1 MLTAE
6 GRRATSGVER
16 WKSDTLSEK
25 KERGGGKGS
34 GEVSA
39 ALKHKPKQK
48 VSMTKLSAPSRGA
61 QTGICMKKGPQGC
74 VELLGRSSYRETG
87 EESDGR
93 CGQRGGRGGGDTW
106 EWKAEGDRIF
116 FSSYE
121 EEMEKTRFEQK
132 ITIALAG
139 SLPAL

>member
-1 MLTAE
+1 MLCLKRKNE
-6 GRRATSGVER
+6 
-16 WKSDTLSEK
+16 
-25 KERGGGKGS
+25 GGKGEWGS
-34 GEVSA
+34 ERSFETQTQAESFHDKAFGSFPGSTNRHLHEKGTAGV
-39 ALKHKPKQK
+39 
-48 VSMTKLSAPSRGA
+48 RGA
-61 QTGICMKKGPQGC
+61 PGQEFLQGD
-74 VELLGRSSYRETG
+74 GGG
-87 EESDGR
+87 ERWALRAAGWT
-93 CGQRGGRGGGDTW
+93 GGDTW

>member
-1 MLTAE
+1 M
-6 GRRATSGVER
+6 
-16 WKSDTLSEK
+16 
-25 KERGGGKGS
+25 
-34 GEVSA
+34 
-39 ALKHKPKQK
+39 
-48 VSMTKLSAPSRGA
+48 
-61 QTGICMKKGPQGC
+61 
-74 VELLGRSSYRETG
+74 ELLGRSSYRETG

-93 CGQRGGRGGGDTW
+93 CGQRGGRGETRGSGRHD
-106 EWKAEGDRIF
+106 GDRIF